1 MAIKWIVWLMTAAII
16 ALTSLTI
23 ACTVLFRFQQGEVFS
38 DDFRHIYALPFLVFV
53 IPRLNP
59 SSDANQ
65 RAFTREIREVL
76 RVLSPDDA
84 VDEVGFTFSVR
95 ALEWAIDRK

>member
-1 MAIKWIVWLMTAAII
+1 MAIKWIAWLMTAASI

-38 DDFRHIYALPFLVFV
+38 DDFRHIYALPFLVFIV
-53 IPRLNP
+53 PRLNP
-59 SSDANQ
+59 SGDTNQ
-65 RAFTREIREVL
+65 LAFAREICEVL

-84 VDEVGFTFSVR
+84 VDEVGFTFAAR
-95 ALEWAIDRK
+95 ALEWTIDRK